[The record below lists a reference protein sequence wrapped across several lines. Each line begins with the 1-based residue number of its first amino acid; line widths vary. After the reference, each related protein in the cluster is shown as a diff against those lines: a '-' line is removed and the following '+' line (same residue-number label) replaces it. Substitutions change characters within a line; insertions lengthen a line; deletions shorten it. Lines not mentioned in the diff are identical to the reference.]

1 MSKRLTAAAVAKL
14 RAGKTGR
21 EVPDGTVPGMFLD
34 IRSTGSKAF
43 VFRYRR
49 PNGKPAKMTLGSCDV
64 TGKEKSGEPVLGG
77 HLTLAAARVL
87 ATEARRQ
94 VALGRDPGA
103 EHLAEKERR
112 RVVAIEKRAKTF
124 ADAARQFI
132 DEHKVPRKGR
142 KPRNWHEV
150 ARILGLAYPQDD
162 GEPTEIEGG
171 LAARWRDRSIG
182 EIDGYDVHTLI
193 DEARR
198 RGIPGLERRN
208 EGISDARGRKMAD
221 ALGGMFGWL
230 LQHRRIAVD
239 PTAGVWRPPSPA
251 ARDRVLNCKPDARR
265 ADELRWFWSAC
276 GSDAVGPTWGTLFK
290 VLLLSGCRRD
300 EVGELQW
307 KELRD
312 DLSVLSL
319 SGARTKNGRAHDVP
333 LAPLARDLLR
343 GLRRFEGCPFVFS
356 INGETRVGGYAKAK
370 KRLDTAMLAVAREER
385 GADATIEPFILHDLR
400 RTCATGMASIGI
412 APHIVEACLN
422 HVSGAKAGVAG
433 TYNVEQYAKE
443 KKAAFQR
450 WAEHISRVVTGETG
464 KVVTMSGRARS

>member
-14 RAGKTGR
+14 RASKTGR

-64 TGKEKSGEPVLGG
+64 AGKENCAEPVLGG

-112 RVVAIEKRAKTF
+112 RVVASEKAAKTF
-124 ADAARQFI
+124 ATAARQFI
-132 DEHKVPRKGR
+132 DEHRVPKKGR

-162 GEPTEIEGG
+162 GEPTQIEGG
-171 LAARWRDRSIG
+171 LAARWRDRSIS
-182 EIDGYDVHTLI
+182 EIDGHDVHTLI

-198 RGIPGLERRN
+198 RGTPGLERRN

-239 PTAGVWRPPSPA
+239 PTVGVWRPPSPA
-251 ARDRVLNCKPDARR
+251 
-265 ADELRWFWSAC
+265 
-276 GSDAVGPTWGTLFK
+276 
-290 VLLLSGCRRD
+290 
-300 EVGELQW
+300 
-307 KELRD
+307 
-312 DLSVLSL
+312 
-319 SGARTKNGRAHDVP
+319 
-333 LAPLARDLLR
+333 
-343 GLRRFEGCPFVFS
+343 
-356 INGETRVGGYAKAK
+356 
-370 KRLDTAMLAVAREER
+370 
-385 GADATIEPFILHDLR
+385 
-400 RTCATGMASIGI
+400 
-412 APHIVEACLN
+412 
-422 HVSGAKAGVAG
+422 
-433 TYNVEQYAKE
+433 
-443 KKAAFQR
+443 
-450 WAEHISRVVTGETG
+450 
-464 KVVTMSGRARS
+464 